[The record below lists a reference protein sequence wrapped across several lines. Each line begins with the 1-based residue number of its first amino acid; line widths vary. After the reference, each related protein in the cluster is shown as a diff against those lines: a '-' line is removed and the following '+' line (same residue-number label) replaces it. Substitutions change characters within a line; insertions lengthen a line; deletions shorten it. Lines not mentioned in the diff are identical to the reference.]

1 MQFGLTFFPVFD
13 PALRAPADYYDE
25 VVQLAVRADRLG
37 LEHVQVVE
45 HQLSGY
51 GGYSP
56 DPVTLLT
63 AIAARTE
70 RIRLTTGAVVAAFGH
85 PIKLAA
91 SLALL
96 DQLSRGRLD
105 VGFGRAF
112 LPAEFDAFGV
122 PMDESRVRFAQNVE
136 TIVRLWTEEQVASDL
151 PWAPF
156 DPVTVYPRPFQAP
169 HPPVFVA
176 STTSLDSCMAAGR
189 AGHHLQVV
197 PTVTPR
203 PQLQEML
210 AAYREARATAGHG
223 PGRIQIKY
231 TCYLADDRAVAHAD
245 GRRWEANYIE
255 HMATAVSSWATRRS
269 ADYAGY
275 EQLVDKIRGYDFD
288 RALGN
293 DTVLAGTA
301 QDVADQLAHVREWY
315 GEDLTVSLHLNP
327 GLIGATK
334 AQRALDL
341 LVEEVAPRLDVAMP
355 TAAEADP
362 ALTGPA

>member
-13 PALRAPADYYDE
+13 PALRTPADYYDE
-25 VVQLAVRADRLG
+25 VMELSVHADRLG

-85 PIKLAA
+85 PIRLAA

-96 DQLSRGRLD
+96 DQLSHGRLD

-112 LPAEFDAFGV
+112 LPTEFDAFGV
-122 PMDESRVRFAQNVE
+122 PMDESRVRFARNVE
-136 TIVRLWTEEQVASDL
+136 TVVRLWTEEDVSSDL
-151 PWAPF
+151 PWATF
-156 DPVTVYPRPFQAP
+156 DPVTVYPRPHQAP

-176 STTSLDSCMAAGR
+176 STTSLDSCVAAGR
-189 AGHHLQVV
+189 AGYHLQVV

-210 AAYREARATAGHG
+210 AAYREARESAGHG
-223 PGRIQIKY
+223 PGRVQIKY
-231 TCYLADDRAVAHAD
+231 TCYLGDDREVALAD

-255 HMATAVSSWATRRS
+255 HMATAVSSWSTRRS

-293 DTVLAGTA
+293 DTVLAGTP
-301 QDVADQLAHVREWY
+301 QDVADQLGRVSRWF
-315 GEDLTVSLHLNP
+315 GEDVTVSLHLNP
-327 GLIGATK
+327 GLLGAVK
-334 AQRALDL
+334 AHRALDL
-341 LVEEVAPRLDVAMP
+341 LVEEVAPRLGATVTTPVAQD
-355 TAAEADP
+355 AAP
-362 ALTGPA
+362 ALPA